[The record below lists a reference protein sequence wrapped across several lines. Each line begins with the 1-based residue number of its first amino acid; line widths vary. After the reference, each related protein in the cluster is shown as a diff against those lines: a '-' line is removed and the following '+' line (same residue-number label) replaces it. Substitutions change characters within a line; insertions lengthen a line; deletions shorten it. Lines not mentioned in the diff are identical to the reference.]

1 MARNS
6 GGITLGSLKFVLGMD
21 GLAFEQGADAAQKRM
36 KQVQREFE
44 NTGKKL
50 SGIGQTLSLG
60 LTAPL
65 AAFAAKGV
73 NEARETAAAM
83 GQVQA
88 ALQSMGPVAGRTSE
102 QLAAMA
108 DNLEKTS
115 TFEGDQILSKVTANL
130 LTFGNV
136 QGEVFDR
143 AQQAAVNLSARL
155 GTDLQGSA
163 IQVGKALN
171 DPIKGI
177 TALSRVGVSFTEQQK
192 DQIKAMVAAGD
203 AAGAQKLI
211 LAELEK
217 QYGGAAQAA
226 QDADPWNAMS
236 DSINSM
242 AESVGNILLPMMKP
256 LADALERVATAFTSL
271 SPETQKWVVI
281 TGGIAAA
288 AGPVLIALGSIV
300 GAIGTLLPLFV
311 STAPAVAATGAATAA
326 AGTAAG
332 AGAVG
337 FGALATAILP
347 IAALAA
353 GAYLA
358 WKNWDDIAPRIQPLI
373 DQLTAIGEGL
383 GLVEG
388 KAGRTRE
395 ELAKDDGFR
404 KFGESLKGV
413 SDQLQS
419 WADAFDAYNART
431 AKAAR
436 ENGTT
441 IQAEVRRYW
450 AAFDGFTQQLN
461 GWGASVG
468 AAIGNAASQ
477 ARQMAGEFISVGR
490 DMILGLVRGIRNNAG
505 AVWEALGGVVKSGIA
520 KAKSLLGIQSP
531 SRVFM
536 EIGDYIGQGLAVGME
551 GTRGRVAAAAKSM
564 TEAAR
569 KAAQETATLLRRLY
583 PELEQAEKY
592 AADRKLI
599 SESGLSQGDKDRAA
613 LRLAAERDGFDRTAR
628 VEIKALE
635 QGPIVNSEE
644 ITRQL
649 GIFQRSMERA
659 ADGSEVQ
666 TVRIAKSFKDMTD
679 EVIGSLRGLI
689 DGIKKGD
696 ILSIVQGIAGVF
708 QTLAGAGLFG
718 KTVQGRVQN
727 FKGFRALG
735 GPVEAGGTYMVGER
749 GPEFFTPKSS
759 GFIHPNGSMPAA
771 GALTLGISPSPLF
784 HVYARDQ
791 AGRVV
796 AESSPGIARS
806 TASGIQSNW
815 QAEGLRTLPG

>member
-21 GLAFEQGADAAQKRM
+21 ALAFEQGADAAQKRM

-143 AQQAAVNLSARL
+143 AQQAVADYSART
-155 GTDLQGSA
+155 GTDLQSA
-163 IQVGKALN
+163 TIMLGKALN
-171 DPIKGI
+171 DPVNGMGALTKTGTLSKEWIAANKGVI
-177 TALSRVGVSFTEQQK
+177 ESLVNTGQTA
-192 DQIKAMVAAGD
+192 KAQGM
-203 AAGAQKLI
+203 I
-211 LAELEK
+211 LDEFAR
-217 QYGGAAQAA
+217 QYSGAAQEA
-226 QDADPWNAMS
+226 QNADPWNAMS

-256 LADALERVATAFTSL
+256 LADALQSVADAFTGL
-271 SPETQKWVVI
+271 SPETQKWI
-281 TGGIAAA
+281 AYIGI
-288 AGPVLIALGSIV
+288 
-300 GAIGTLLPLFV
+300 
-311 STAPAVAATGAATAA
+311 GAATI
-326 AGTAAG
+326 GPLLIG
-332 AGAVG
+332 L
-337 FGALATAILP
+337 GALASAVGALIPVFTALGPVISGVRL
-347 IAALAA
+347 AMTLLAA
-353 GAYLA
+353 NPVVLAFAGVIAGIYLA
-358 WKNWDDIAPRIQPLI
+358 WQNWDKIKPII
-373 DQLTAIGEGL
+373 D
-383 GLVEG
+383 
-388 KAGRTRE
+388 R
-395 ELAKDDGFR
+395 
-404 KFGESLKGV
+404 
-413 SDQLQS
+413 
-419 WADAFDAYNART
+419 
-431 AKAAR
+431 
-436 ENGTT
+436 
-441 IQAEVRRYW
+441 
-450 AAFDGFTQQLN
+450 
-461 GWGASVG
+461 VG
-468 AAIGNAASQ
+468 AAVTGWWNGNVKPVLDAVGGAVSGVINWFSQMGTRIGAAVSS
-477 ARQMAGEFISVGR
+477 AYTAVKTWIGDRMAAVWETAKGFVNGYIAFVQRMPSRMIEIGR
-490 DMILGLVRGIRNNAG
+490 NIIDGLVRGIRAAPG
-505 AVWEALGGVVKSGIA
+505 AVAAALGDIVSGAIRSA
-520 KAKSLLGIQSP
+520 KQMLGIRSP

-536 EIGDYIGQGLAVGME
+536 QIGDYIGQGLAVGME
-551 GTRGRVAAAAKSM
+551 GTRGRVAAAAKGM

-649 GIFQRSMERA
+649 GIFQRSLARA

-708 QTLAGAGLFG
+708 QTLAGAGVFG

-727 FKGFRALG
+727 FKGFRAMG